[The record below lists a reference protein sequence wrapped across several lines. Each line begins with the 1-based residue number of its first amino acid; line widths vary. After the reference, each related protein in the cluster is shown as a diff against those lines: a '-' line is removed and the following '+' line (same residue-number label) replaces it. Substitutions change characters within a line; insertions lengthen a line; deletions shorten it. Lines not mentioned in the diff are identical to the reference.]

1 MNDAMSYANKPLILS
16 PANHNTNVS
25 GMTYVYPV
33 VSRRMGGVS
42 VGINLNPNNACN
54 WHCVYCQVPN
64 LTRGGPPPIDL
75 AQLEN
80 ELRHLLQEIVLG
92 DFMAQHVPEGL
103 RVLKDIAFSGNGE
116 PTSAAA
122 FPDAVAVVGRV
133 MADFELVN
141 KINVVLITN
150 GSLIGQAR
158 VQKGLTALNALG
170 GELWFKIDS
179 ALPAGSA
186 RINGLRQEPQRVMR
200 RLAIASHLCRT
211 RIQTCVFA
219 VDGQPPSRTETE
231 AYLAFLRRALADGLP
246 ITGVLL
252 YGLARPSLQAGAEH
266 LSALPAS
273 WLEAHAA
280 SIRSLGLTVQVNP

>member
-1 MNDAMSYANKPLILS
+1 MNAASQPLILS

-42 VGINLNPNNACN
+42 IGINLNPNNACN
-54 WHCVYCQVPN
+54 WHCVYCQVPD
-64 LTRGGPPPIDL
+64 LKRGGPPPIDL
-75 AQLEN
+75 AQLET
-80 ELRHLLQEIVLG
+80 ELRHMLQEITQG
-92 DFMAQHVPEGL
+92 DFMAQHVPKDL

-116 PTSAAA
+116 PTSAPC
-122 FPDAVAVVGRV
+122 FPDAVALVRRV
-133 MADFELVN
+133 MTDFGLIG

-150 GSLIGQAR
+150 GSLIGQTR
-158 VQKGLTALNALG
+158 VQKGLAALNALN

-186 RINGLRQEPQRVMR
+186 RINGLRQETQRVMH
-200 RLAIASHLCRT
+200 RLAIASHICRT

-219 VDGQPPSRTETE
+219 VDGQPPSHTETN
-231 AYLAFLRRALADGLP
+231 AYLAFLRRALANGLP
-246 ITGVLL
+246 IAGVLL

-266 LSALPAS
+266 LLALPAA

-280 SIRSLGLTVQVNP
+280 SIRTLGLTVQVNP

>member
-1 MNDAMSYANKPLILS
+1 MTAASKPLILS

-75 AQLEN
+75 ALLET
-80 ELRHLLQEIVLG
+80 ELRHMLHDIVQG
-92 DFMAQHVPEGL
+92 DFMAAHVPEGL

-122 FPDAVAVVGRV
+122 FPEAVALIGRV
-133 MADFELVN
+133 MADFSLIG

-200 RLAIASHLCRT
+200 RLAIASRLCRT

-219 VDGQPPSRTETE
+219 VDGQSPSATETE
-231 AYLAFLRRALADGLP
+231 AYLTFLRRALADGLALS
-246 ITGVLL
+246 GVLL
-252 YGLARPSLQAGAEH
+252 YGLARPSMQAGAEH
-266 LSALPAS
+266 LSALPAA
-273 WLEAHAA
+273 WLEAHAER
-280 SIRSLGLTVQVNP
+280 IRALGLPVQVNP

>member
-1 MNDAMSYANKPLILS
+1 MNDANPPRLLS
-16 PANHNTNVS
+16 TVDHNTDVS

-54 WHCVYCQVPN
+54 WHCIYCQVPN

-75 AQLEN
+75 GQLEA
-80 ELRHLLQEIVLG
+80 ELRQLLHDIVHG
-92 DFMAQHVPEGL
+92 HFMAEQVPDGL

-133 MADFELVN
+133 MADFNLIG

-200 RLAIASHLCRT
+200 RLATASRLCRT

-219 VDGQPPSRTETE
+219 MDGQPPNATETE
-231 AYLAFLRRALADGLP
+231 AYLGFLRRALADHLP
-246 ITGVLL
+246 LAGVLL

-266 LSALPAS
+266 LSALPAA
-273 WLEAHAA
+273 WLEAYAERIGA
-280 SIRSLGLTVQVNP
+280 LGLSVQVNP

>member
-42 VGINLNPNNACN
+42 IGINLNPNNACN

-64 LTRGGPPPIDL
+64 LTRGGPPPINL

-80 ELRHLLQEIVLG
+80 ELRHMLQEIVLG

-200 RLAIASHLCRT
+200 RLAIASRLCRT

-219 VDGQPPSRTETE
+219 VDGQPPSSTETN
-231 AYLAFLRRALADGLP
+231 AYLDFLRRALADGLP
-246 ITGVLL
+246 IAGVLL

-266 LSALPAS
+266 LSALPAN

-280 SIRSLGLTVQVNP
+280 SIRALGLSVQVNP

>member
-1 MNDAMSYANKPLILS
+1 MNDANTPRLLS

-54 WHCVYCQVPN
+54 WHCIYCQVPN
-64 LTRGGPPPIDL
+64 LTRGGPPPMDL
-75 AQLEN
+75 GLLEA
-80 ELRHLLQEIVLG
+80 ELRQMLHAILHG
-92 DFMAQHVPEGL
+92 PFMAEQVPEGL

-133 MADFELVN
+133 MADFNLAG

-158 VQKGLTALNALG
+158 VQKGLAALNALG

-200 RLAIASHLCRT
+200 RLSIASRLCRT

-219 VDGQPPSRTETE
+219 VDGQPPSATEMD
-231 AYLAFLRRALADGLP
+231 AYLAFLRRALADHLP
-246 ITGVLL
+246 LAGVLL
-252 YGLARPSLQAGAEH
+252 YGLARPSMQAGAEH
-266 LSALPAS
+266 LSALPAA
-273 WLEAHAA
+273 WLETYAER
-280 SIRSLGLTVQVNP
+280 IRALGLSVQVNP

>member
-1 MNDAMSYANKPLILS
+1 MNTASKPLILS
-16 PANHNTNVS
+16 PTNHNTEVS

-75 AQLEN
+75 GQLEA
-80 ELRHLLQEIVLG
+80 ELRQMLHAIVRG
-92 DFMAQHVPEGL
+92 DFMTEHVPEGL

-122 FPDAVAVVGRV
+122 FPDAVALVGRV
-133 MADFELVN
+133 MADFDLLG

-170 GELWFKIDS
+170 GELWFKLDS

-200 RLAIASHLCRT
+200 RLAIASGLCRT

-219 VDGQPPSRTETE
+219 RDGQPPSATETD

-246 ITGVLL
+246 IAGVLL

-266 LSALPAS
+266 LSALPAA
-273 WLEAHAA
+273 WLEGLAER
-280 SIRSLGLTVQVNP
+280 IRALGQAVQVNP